1 MDYLQAVIFA
11 IVEGFT
17 EFLPISSTG
26 HLVLTAKLLNI
37 PQTEFVKSFE
47 VIIQLGAILAVV
59 YLYWKTI
66 WTNKKVWKPVIAA
79 FIPTAIVGLFLYKTV
94 KTVLLGNELITIY
107 ALLIG
112 GIAMIAI
119 EYLQKSNF
127 NSRHPG
133 KHSAS
138 RTSNISDSGLGQNDD
153 KIDKIENISLKNA
166 FIVGIFQS
174 IAIIPGV
181 SRAAATI
188 IGAML
193 LKTKRKTAVEF
204 SFLLA
209 IPTMAAATGLDLLKS
224 DFSFSSYEY
233 SVLAVGFVGS
243 FIVAIF
249 AVKFFIKFIQD
260 HTFIPFGIYRIIL
273 SIIFFLFVL

>member
-59 YLYWKTI
+59 FLYWKTI

-79 FIPTAIVGLFLYKTV
+79 FIPTAIVGLLLYKTI
-94 KTVLLGNELITIY
+94 KTVLLGNELVTVW

-119 EYLQKSNF
+119 EYWFKPS
-127 NSRHPG
+127 P
-133 KHSAS
+133 SAGS
-138 RTSNISDSGLGQNDD
+138 PLRQGFAGQAGQGAQVG
-153 KIDKIENISLKNA
+153 KIEDISPKNA
-166 FIVGIFQS
+166 FIIGLFQS
-174 IAIIPGV
+174 ISIIPGV

-193 LKTKRKTAVEF
+193 LRTKRKTAVEF

-209 IPTMAAATGLDLLKS
+209 IPTMVAATGLDLLKS
-224 DFSFSSYEY
+224 NFSYSTYEY
-233 SVLAVGFVGS
+233 SVLAVGFIGS

-249 AVKFFIKFIQD
+249 AVKFFIKFIQN

-273 SIIFFLFVL
+273 AVIFFLFIL